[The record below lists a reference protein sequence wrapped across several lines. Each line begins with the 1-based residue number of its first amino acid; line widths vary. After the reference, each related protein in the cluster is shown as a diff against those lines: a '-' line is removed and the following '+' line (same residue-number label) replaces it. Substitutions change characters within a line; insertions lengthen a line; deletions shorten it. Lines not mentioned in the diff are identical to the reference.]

1 MAGCKKNCCRC
12 PEHDTCTEKAQKQL
26 DDLFSQYGTPQ
37 KQMSR
42 KKVYVYEEHP
52 ENLYSMDAISNSFT
66 HVERTLEELEE
77 LMDELKTY
85 RVALAERYNY
95 IATAPTRQKIRL
107 QRYNRECVTYVIH
120 FYTMFFDGGHEEE
133 DYKKSRHY
141 AGKDRREALKDFEQL
156 KSQYPNAI
164 FEKDIDR
171 KSWER

>member
-1 MAGCKKNCCRC
+1 
-12 PEHDTCTEKAQKQL
+12 
-26 DDLFSQYGTPQ
+26 
-37 KQMSR
+37 
-42 KKVYVYEEHP
+42 
-52 ENLYSMDAISNSFT
+52 MDAISNSFT

-107 QRYNRECVTYVIH
+107 QRYNRECVTYTIH
-120 FYTMFFDGGHEEE
+120 FYTVFLTDGHEEE
-133 DYKKSRHY
+133 DYKKCRHY
-141 AGKDRREALKDFEQL
+141 TGKDRREAIKDFGLL

-164 FEKDIDR
+164 FEKDIER